1 MKRPNDGKPT
11 RGEEPPPS
19 ASREGGAEPR
29 AKERAE
35 RHRSYSAPSIPP
47 PRRESDASAPSVQ
60 VEPRSDPR
68 RYTTKR
74 LKRRRTGRPGGPG
87 GSTLVAWV
95 IALIVIALAILLV
108 VRRTVP

>member
-1 MKRPNDGKPT
+1 
-11 RGEEPPPS
+11 
-19 ASREGGAEPR
+19 
-29 AKERAE
+29 
-35 RHRSYSAPSIPP
+35 
-47 PRRESDASAPSVQ
+47 VQ

-95 IALIVIALAILLV
+95 IALIVVAVAILLV